1 MAQQNINQY
10 NFNKWYVK
18 PVRKIFDICLASDER
33 DYNEE
38 VIFSTDLIAQ
48 NDGNRL
54 PIYFDLNNSGSSQ
67 QFEIQYGQFLSADT
81 LVSLNYYNPENVDLN
96 CLTAS
101 TLCDIGLTG
110 IDNGLVPQMTGE
122 TINYTMGLFTGSSK
136 WNRYYYDRRQKLIN
150 ITGYTNPPNERFSGN
165 TLETVYNMVSV
176 ELGNVGYYD
185 QLYGGFYQG
194 FFKLFGYDYET
205 FPNRTNEGWTV
216 EMLLRAR
223 QEDQYVPTTG
233 QTTLNLTYPENENT
247 FFYFGARAENKFYH
261 HASGSPAS
269 DSGYTRVTGVLE
281 GCLKT
286 CACSNTGV
294 TNSRC
299 VEVYEPL
306 VYTAQHNTTCDC
318 GCNATTNVPNNDK
331 DPLYDSMSNSFS
343 LRLSGDP
350 ANPKVCVKVLTF
362 TGGCVTTGTCATTG
376 ITYQTGY
383 TITEYCSTNTIF
395 NYCSTDNP
403 LYLNKEHWFLVDCV
417 WERSTYYDTCDLY
430 YRGGLGLIS
439 DTEYVDSLSNNTIL
453 LIQPPITHT
462 GSTPAEQVEIV
473 NLNERWLIER
483 SDRLGSLKIFVNGKL
498 LFVINGFEEVIPR
511 ALNTEKEKQL
521 GVPFNISWGGGTQ
534 GLRESLTFTGCPT
547 TLTGLTYTQDP
558 EVMPNQTLSGTSL
571 SALTTNILIE
581 PTFGGSFDG
590 AISQFRMY
598 TEPLS
603 VPEILHNF
611 DILKP
616 DFKLFDFRCPDCTD
630 DLIND
635 ITYDKL
641 QYQITFFSTEF
652 INYSYYL
659 YYTPE
664 GGSSRT
670 FVGYYT
676 TYDNFPNTVSFILSP
691 IFPENG
697 FGTYY
702 FYFIDIDQTIA
713 VVVSSLDNVLLVSPG
728 TYLYVGSGDN
738 YLVV

>member
-1 MAQQNINQY
+1 MA
-10 NFNKWYVK
+10 
-18 PVRKIFDICLASDER
+18 
-33 DYNEE
+33 
-38 VIFSTDLIAQ
+38 
-48 NDGNRL
+48 
-54 PIYFDLNNSGSSQ
+54 
-67 QFEIQYGQFLSADT
+67 
-81 LVSLNYYNPENVDLN
+81 
-96 CLTAS
+96 
-101 TLCDIGLTG
+101 
-110 IDNGLVPQMTGE
+110 
-122 TINYTMGLFTGSSK
+122 
-136 WNRYYYDRRQKLIN
+136 
-150 ITGYTNPPNERFSGN
+150 ERFSGN
-165 TLETVYNMVSV
+165 TKETIYNIVSKT
-176 ELGNVGYYD
+176 NDIIGYYN

-194 FFKLFGYDYET
+194 FFKLFGYDYEV
-205 FPNRTNEGWTV
+205 FPTRTNEGWTV

-223 QEDQYVPTTG
+223 QEDQYIPTTG
-233 QTTLNLTYPENENT
+233 QTTLNLTYPENTNT
-247 FFYFGARAENKFYH
+247 FFYFGTRAENKYYH
-261 HASGSPAS
+261 HASGSPVS

-350 ANPKVCVKVLTF
+350 SNPKVCVKVLTF
-362 TGGCVTTGTCATTG
+362 TGGCVTTGTCPTTG

-383 TITEYCSTNTIF
+383 TITEHCSTNTIF

-439 DTEYVDSLSNNTIL
+439 DTEYVDSLSQNTVL
-453 LIQPPITHT
+453 LIEPPITHE
-462 GSTPAEQVEIV
+462 GSAPAEQVEIV

-511 ALNTEKEKQL
+511 ALNTDKEKQL

-534 GLRESLTFTGCPT
+534 GLRESTTFEECPT
-547 TLTGLTYTQDP
+547 SLTGMTYIQDP

-616 DFKLFDFRCPDCTD
+616 NFKLFDFRCPDCTD

-652 INYSYYL
+652 INYSYDL

-664 GGSSRT
+664 SGSTRT
-670 FVGYYT
+670 FVGFYN
-676 TYDNFPNTVSFILSP
+676 TYDNFPNTISFILSP

-702 FYFIDIDQTIA
+702 FYFRDIDQTIA
-713 VVVSSLDNVLLVSPG
+713 VVVSILDNLLLVSPG
-728 TYLYVGSGDN
+728 VFLYVGGGEDF
-738 YLVV
+738 LIV

>member
-67 QFEIQYGQFLSADT
+67 QFTIEYSKFLSGNT
-81 LVSLNYYNPENVDLN
+81 LVSLNYYNPLNLDLN
-96 CLTAS
+96 FLTAS

-110 IDNGLVPQMTGE
+110 IDNGLVAQMTGE
-122 TINYTMGLFTGSSK
+122 TINYTMGLFTGSEK
-136 WNRYYYDRRQKLIN
+136 WDRYYYDRRQKLIN
-150 ITGYTNPPNERFSGN
+150 ITGYTNLPNERFSGN
-165 TLETVYNMVSV
+165 TKETVYNMTSV
-176 ELGNVGYYD
+176 ELGSAGYYN

-205 FPNRTNEGWTV
+205 FPNRTNKGWTV

-223 QEDQYVPTTG
+223 QEDQYGPTAG
-233 QTTLNLTYPENENT
+233 QTTLNLTYPENTNT
-247 FFYFGARAENKFYH
+247 FFYFGTRAENKYYH
-261 HASGSPAS
+261 HASGSPIS

-281 GCLKT
+281 GCLET

-362 TGGCVTTGTCATTG
+362 TGGCVTTGTSPTTG

-383 TITEYCSTNTIF
+383 TITEHCSTNTIF

-403 LYLNKEHWFLVDCV
+403 LFLNKEHWFLVDCV

-558 EVMPNQTLSGTSL
+558 EVMPNETLSGTSL

-616 DFKLFDFRCPDCTD
+616 NFKLFDFRCPDCSD
-630 DLIND
+630 ILIND
-635 ITYDKL
+635 ITYDKQ
-641 QYQITFFSTEF
+641 QYQITFSSTEF

-702 FYFIDIDQTIA
+702 FYFIDIDQTIS
-713 VVVSSLDNVLLVSPG
+713 VVVSSLNDVLLVSPG
-728 TYLYVGSGDN
+728 IFLYVGGNN

>member
-1 MAQQNINQY
+1 
-10 NFNKWYVK
+10 
-18 PVRKIFDICLASDER
+18 
-33 DYNEE
+33 
-38 VIFSTDLIAQ
+38 
-48 NDGNRL
+48 
-54 PIYFDLNNSGSSQ
+54 
-67 QFEIQYGQFLSADT
+67 
-81 LVSLNYYNPENVDLN
+81 VSLNYYNPDNVDLN

-101 TLCDIGLTG
+101 TVCDIGLTG

-122 TINYTMGLFTGSSK
+122 TINYTMGLFDGSNK
-136 WNRYYYDRRQKLIN
+136 WDRYYYDRRQKLIN

-165 TLETVYNMVSV
+165 TKETVYDMFSV
-176 ELGNVGYYD
+176 VLGPAGYYNH
-185 QLYGGFYQG
+185 LYGGFYQG

-216 EMLLRAR
+216 EMLLKAR
-223 QEDQYVPTTG
+223 QEDQYAPTSG
-233 QTTLNLTYPENENT
+233 QTTLNLTYPENTNT
-247 FFYFGARAENKFYH
+247 FFYFGTRAENKFYH
-261 HASGSPAS
+261 HASGSPVS
-269 DSGYTRVTGVLE
+269 DSGYTRVTNVLD
-281 GCLKT
+281 GCLQT

-318 GCNATTNVPNNDK
+318 GCNATTQVPNNDK

-350 ANPKVCVKVLTF
+350 SNPKVCVKVLTF
-362 TGGCVTTGTCATTG
+362 TGGCVTTGTCPTTG

-383 TITEYCSTNTIF
+383 TITEHCSTNTIF

-403 LYLNKEHWFLVDCV
+403 LFLNKEHWFLVDCV

-439 DTEYVDSLSNNTIL
+439 KTEYVDSLSQNTIL

-547 TLTGLTYTQDP
+547 TLTGLTYIQDP

-616 DFKLFDFRCPDCTD
+616 NFKLFDFRCPDCTD

-652 INYSYYL
+652 INYSYDL

-670 FVGYYT
+670 FVGFYN
-676 TYDNFPNTVSFILSP
+676 TYDNFPNTINFILSP

-702 FYFIDIDQTIA
+702 FYFRDIDQTIA
-713 VVVSSLDNVLLVSPG
+713 VVVSSLNEVLLVSPG
-728 TYLYVGSGDN
+728 VFLYVGIGNN

>member
-1 MAQQNINQY
+1 MA
-10 NFNKWYVK
+10 
-18 PVRKIFDICLASDER
+18 
-33 DYNEE
+33 
-38 VIFSTDLIAQ
+38 
-48 NDGNRL
+48 
-54 PIYFDLNNSGSSQ
+54 
-67 QFEIQYGQFLSADT
+67 
-81 LVSLNYYNPENVDLN
+81 
-96 CLTAS
+96 
-101 TLCDIGLTG
+101 
-110 IDNGLVPQMTGE
+110 
-122 TINYTMGLFTGSSK
+122 
-136 WNRYYYDRRQKLIN
+136 
-150 ITGYTNPPNERFSGN
+150 ERFSGN
-165 TLETVYNMVSV
+165 TKETIYNIVSKT
-176 ELGNVGYYD
+176 GNTIGYYN

-194 FFKLFGYDYET
+194 FFKLFGYDYEV
-205 FPNRTNEGWTV
+205 FPTRTNEGWTV

-223 QEDQYVPTTG
+223 QEDEFVPTTG
-233 QTTLNLTYPENENT
+233 QTTLNLTYPENTNT
-247 FFYFGARAENKFYH
+247 FFYFGTRAENKYYH

-269 DSGYTRVTGVLE
+269 DSGYTRVTSVLE
-281 GCLKT
+281 GCLET

-306 VYTAQHNTTCDC
+306 VYTAQHNTSCDC
-318 GCNATTNVPNNDK
+318 GCNATTEVPNSDK

-362 TGGCVTTGTCATTG
+362 TGGCVTTGTCPTTG

-395 NYCSTDNP
+395 NYCATDAP
-403 LYLNKEHWFLVDCV
+403 DYLNKEHWFLIDCV

-430 YRGGLGLIS
+430 YRGGLGLIT
-439 DTEYVDSLSNNTIL
+439 DIEYVDSLSQNTVL
-453 LIQPPITHT
+453 LIEPPITHE
-462 GSTPAEQVEIV
+462 GSPPAEQVEIV

-483 SDRLGSLKIFVNGKL
+483 SDRLGSLKIFINGKL
-498 LFVINGFEEVIPR
+498 LFVVNGFEEIIPR

-534 GLRESLTFTGCPT
+534 GLRESTTFEECPT
-547 TLTGLTYTQDP
+547 SLTGMTYIQDP
-558 EVMPNQTLSGTSL
+558 ECMPNQTLSGTSL

-611 DILKP
+611 DILKSE
-616 DFKLFDFRCPDCTD
+616 FVLFDYRCPDCSD
-630 DLIND
+630 ILIND
-635 ITYDKL
+635 ITYDKQ

-652 INYSYYL
+652 INYSYDL

-664 GGSSRT
+664 GGTQRT
-670 FVGYYT
+670 FVGFYNT
-676 TYDNFPNTVSFILSP
+676 LDNFPNTVSFILSP

-702 FYFIDIDQTIA
+702 FYFRDIDQTIP
-713 VVVSSLDNVLLVSPG
+713 VVVSSLEQALLISQNL
-728 TYLYVGSGDN
+728 YLLIGNGF
-738 YLVV
+738 LVV

>member
-1 MAQQNINQY
+1 MA
-10 NFNKWYVK
+10 
-18 PVRKIFDICLASDER
+18 
-33 DYNEE
+33 
-38 VIFSTDLIAQ
+38 
-48 NDGNRL
+48 
-54 PIYFDLNNSGSSQ
+54 
-67 QFEIQYGQFLSADT
+67 
-81 LVSLNYYNPENVDLN
+81 
-96 CLTAS
+96 
-101 TLCDIGLTG
+101 
-110 IDNGLVPQMTGE
+110 
-122 TINYTMGLFTGSSK
+122 
-136 WNRYYYDRRQKLIN
+136 
-150 ITGYTNPPNERFSGN
+150 ERFSGN
-165 TLETVYNMVSV
+165 TKETIYNIVSKT
-176 ELGNVGYYD
+176 GNTIGYYN

-194 FFKLFGYDYET
+194 FFKLFGYDYEV
-205 FPNRTNEGWTV
+205 FPTRTNEGWTV

-233 QTTLNLTYPENENT
+233 QTTLNLTYPENTNT
-247 FFYFGARAENKFYH
+247 FFYFGTRAENKYYH

-269 DSGYTRVTGVLE
+269 DSGYTRVTSVLE

-286 CACSNTGV
+286 CACSNTGI
-294 TNSRC
+294 TYSRC

-362 TGGCVTTGTCATTG
+362 TGGCVTTGTCPTTG

-383 TITEYCSTNTIF
+383 TITEHCSTNTIF

-439 DTEYVDSLSNNTIL
+439 NTEYVDSLSNNTIL
-453 LIQPPITHT
+453 LIQPPITHE
-462 GSTPAEQVEIV
+462 GSPPAEQVEIV

-534 GLRESLTFTGCPT
+534 GLRESTTFEECPT
-547 TLTGLTYTQDP
+547 SLTGMTYIQDP

-635 ITYDKL
+635 ITYNK
-641 QYQITFFSTEF
+641 QQFQITFFSTEF
-652 INYSYYL
+652 INYSYDL

-670 FVGYYT
+670 FIGFYN
-676 TYDNFPNTVSFILSP
+676 TYDNFPNTINFIFSP

-702 FYFIDIDQTIA
+702 FYFRDIDQTIA

-728 TYLYVGSGDN
+728 VFLYVGGNGDF
-738 YLVV
+738 LIV